1 MAFRIVS
8 ITAQAADIECY
19 QQLNTRLHEEI
30 SFKEPRQFQLIVL
43 IFADWK
49 CYWLYWSIFVDFCL
63 DCLSKSFELDATVQ
77 QW

>member
-43 IFADWK
+43 IFAD
-49 CYWLYWSIFVDFCL
+49 
-63 DCLSKSFELDATVQ
+63 
-77 QW
+77 